1 MDAHSIGQV
10 RSFNRTVAERIGA
23 LQDRF
28 LGRGRPMGE
37 SRTLWEIGP
46 EGAEIR
52 ELRARLA
59 LDSGYTSRVLR
70 SLERQGLVSVGASP
84 VDRRVRRVELTPK
97 GRAEREQLD
106 RLSDEVASGILE
118 PLGDG
123 HRDRLVAAMRDV
135 ERLLRATMV
144 RIAVEDPTS
153 QDARWCIAQ
162 YFSELNTRFEGGFN
176 PALSI
181 SADAAGLTPPAG
193 ALILARLE
201 GRPVGCGAIKFHE
214 GAPAELKRMW
224 VAPDARGVGL
234 GKRLLAELERLGRGR
249 GATALRLETN
259 AGLREAVALYRSS
272 GFDEVPAFNDEPY
285 AQYWFEKRLEH
296 SGGGRRGGA
305 SADDAGDA
313 DGRPGS

>member
-1 MDAHSIGQV
+1 
-10 RSFNRTVAERIGA
+10 
-23 LQDRF
+23 
-28 LGRGRPMGE
+28 
-37 SRTLWEIGP
+37 
-46 EGAEIR
+46 
-52 ELRARLA
+52 
-59 LDSGYTSRVLR
+59 
-70 SLERQGLVSVGASP
+70 VSVGASP

-201 GRPVGCGAIKFHE
+201 GRPVGCGAIKFRE